1 MNEPIIGGL
10 RMPKHFFRRLLPS
23 HAHIR
28 DHRHL
33 RWLGEW
39 LHDPNLF
46 HLNRRSA
53 AGGVAAG
60 VFVAFIPTL
69 GQMAIAALIAIF
81 FRVNLPLAVLF
92 VWVSNPL
99 TIPPMI
105 YAALQ
110 TGSAVLGRP
119 MLYAPFEP
127 TLEWV
132 LAELERIWAPL
143 LLGGAILGLAGAAAS
158 YLVVRGLWRL
168 AVLQQLRRRRQRTR
182 RQRPG

>member
-1 MNEPIIGGL
+1 
-10 RMPKHFFRRLLPS
+10 MPKHFLRRLLPS
-23 HAHIR
+23 HDHVR

-53 AGGVAAG
+53 AGGVATG
-60 VFVAFIPTL
+60 VFVAFIPTV

-81 FRVNLPLAVLF
+81 LRVNLPLAVIF
-92 VWVSNPL
+92 VWVSNPI
-99 TIPPMI
+99 TIPPMV

-119 MLYAPFEP
+119 MLSAPFEP

-132 LAELERIWAPL
+132 LAELGHIWEPL
-143 LLGGAILGLAGAAAS
+143 LVGGAVLGLAAAAAS
-158 YLVVRGLWRL
+158 YLVIRGLWRL
-168 AVLQQLRRRRQRTR
+168 AVLQHLHRRRQRR
-182 RQRPG
+182 RQREAGERR